1 MKEDDQQEKLMAAL
15 EELLQQFG
23 NYGPARVRGDGDIQI
38 LLDFDLKKGAV
49 APKQPCQRLF
59 RDDE

>member
-38 LLDFDLKKGAV
+38 PLDFDLKRRVRAEATLP
-49 APKQPCQRLF
+49 APFPR
-59 RDDE
+59 

>member
-23 NYGPARVRGDGDIQI
+23 NYGLARVRGDGDIQI
-38 LLDFDLKKGAV
+38 PLDFDLKRRVCA
-49 APKQPCQRLF
+49 KQLSAF
-59 RDDE
+59 SEYDE